1 MATRDR
7 LVICPTCGEVN
18 DAENISCKSCLGD
31 LSGKGGA
38 HSGQSQLA
46 QLHLLVKRAETTN
59 RRLALLTASLWLIFA
74 FVVIWTV
81 VAGVMDVG
89 GPAALFRWPF

>member
-1 MATRDR
+1 MATKDR

-18 DAENISCKSCLGD
+18 DSDHISCKSCLGD

-46 QLHLLVKRAETTN
+46 QLHRLVRSVETTN
-59 RRLALLTASLWLIFA
+59 RRLGLLLGSVWLIA
-74 FVVIWTV
+74 ALFVTWTV
-81 VAGVMDVG
+81 VAGIVGVG
-89 GPAALFRWPF
+89 GPGALFHWPF